1 MENEKEKEETPILE
15 IGYEDI
21 KIPECC
27 REGWDNCPHTV
38 KRERIK
44 KGNVGL

>member
-1 MENEKEKEETPILE
+1 MSEEIRE

-27 REGWDNCPHTV
+27 REGWENCPHTV
-38 KRERIK
+38 KKPK
-44 KGNVGL
+44 KVKRQIAL